1 MTLLFEKIVIY
12 MFNDEIIPSYR
23 LLPLI
28 YVTLIYVMMLTFSW
42 KEITLGHFEIVDL
55 ESYG

>member
-28 YVTLIYVMMLTFSW
+28 YVMMLTFSW